1 MAVSKRY
8 KDSLVQL
15 HKRLLAYVENEPYPP
30 IVMKEKLRNHINGM
44 LHPLL
49 GIERYNIEMAGESYN
64 NISNV
69 SYTFSFVQIFVI
81 ALL

>member
-1 MAVSKRY
+1 
-8 KDSLVQL
+8 
-15 HKRLLAYVENEPYPP
+15 
-30 IVMKEKLRNHINGM
+30 MKEKLRNHINGM

-49 GIERYNIEMAGESYN
+49 GIERYNIVMAGESYN